1 MSRVNIWDIIEEMT
15 PTNTNPISKA
25 VEPNTTADEI
35 EEELETSTAD
45 DVTINTNNEEDKG
58 E

>member
-1 MSRVNIWDIIEEMT
+1 MSRVNIWDIIDEMT
-15 PTNTNPISKA
+15 PTNSNPISTA

-35 EEELETSTAD
+35 EESLETSTAD
-45 DVTINTNNEEDKG
+45 DVQINTNNEEEKG